1 MWSALFGC
9 LGYVCMIDVAIGA
22 SEFLC
27 SKVHFNFTAHNRQY
41 QTVLWNPML
50 LFWKERETNT
60 CDVCV
65 CVCVCFSMNAPVM
78 VNLEG
83 ETDPL
88 EVLNS
93 YLYRLFLLRFAIA
106 FMVCCFVQEKSLS
119 VVLFVIAFPA
129 CLLLFF

>member
-1 MWSALFGC
+1 MLQ
-9 LGYVCMIDVAIGA
+9 L
-22 SEFLC
+22 
-27 SKVHFNFTAHNRQY
+27 
-41 QTVLWNPML
+41 VLQSFFAPKCISISQLITDNIKL
-50 LFWKERETNT
+50 YCGIQCCYSGKREKQIH
-60 CDVCV
+60 VMCV